1 MHRVKRWII
10 ILAAMFLSLG
20 ALYVLLGVVFTEFLV
35 DHWWFQS
42 LGYGFYF
49 WQRLLYRYLVFAGFT
64 LLFFL
69 VIFLNFWVATRFLGR
84 APLIEP
90 EPASRLRRGYRR
102 LLEYFRQ
109 QSLKFYLLFSLVI
122 AVFVAF
128 PLYHHWE
135 DALLYLFAPQAGL
148 QDPAFGKD
156 VSYYLFSL
164 PIYELLL
171 QELLVA
177 VGFMFLGTALLY
189 WRESRLLAGQGLPL
203 PWGAKV
209 HLSGLAGLVFLIG
222 AWFFMLQRHNLL
234 YDQSHI
240 PLFFGPGF
248 TEMRV
253 ILPLIWLV
261 IVFLLGGAVSLI
273 FFIHTRKGLKVFIL
287 FSALFLLVEGALY
300 SQALPNLVQR
310 FIVAPNQIV
319 QERPFITHNIQ
330 ATLAAYDLTGV
341 ETRNYPISDFPWDVR
356 SPKLQVTLRNIP
368 VWDAEVLEDVF
379 QPLQA
384 LRTYYAFE
392 SVDVDRYNVG
402 DVYQQ
407 VFLSARELDLHK
419 LPPEAQ
425 NWVNKR
431 LKYTH
436 GNGVVMIPAAQ
447 RGETP
452 MTWFLRDI
460 PPRSDFGLQI
470 EQPAIYYGLGA
481 CPPVIAPNNSG
492 EIGAPL
498 DDGNAIVNYSGTG
511 GVPVSSFFRKLIFA
525 VYFKERDIFF
535 TTQTNAR
542 SRMQFR
548 RNIVERIKTLTPF
561 FVLDKDP
568 YIVATSQRLYWIQD
582 AYTVSNRYP
591 YSQPYNSQLNYI
603 RNSVKI
609 VVDAYNGT
617 VDFYLADPRDP
628 VIQAYSRIY
637 PGLFKGLDRLPAE
650 LQAHIRYPKDIFDI
664 QMRIF
669 TKYHQTNPEVFFK
682 QDDIWEFPTISS
694 NGKSTRIEPNYMTLN
709 ILDKEKDEFILLTS
723 MIPKAR
729 TNLRSMV
736 VAGCDRPNYGK
747 IVVFS
752 FPRGTLV
759 YGPQQVD
766 AFINQD
772 TAISRDFTLWNQ
784 SGSRVNR
791 GKMIIQPIGEAIVY
805 IQPVYLEATQGIR
818 IPQLKRLILSKGG
831 TVVMEPSLEQGLEAL
846 NQRMRG
852 STALPQGLAPQLP

>member
-35 DHWWFQS
+35 DEWWFQS

-49 WQRLLYRYLVFAGFT
+49 WQRLLYRYLVLAGFT

-69 VIFLNFWVATRFLGR
+69 VMFLNFWVATRFLSR
-84 APLIEP
+84 SPLIEP
-90 EPASRLRRGYRR
+90 QPASRLRLGYRR

-109 QSLKFYLLFSLVI
+109 RSLKFSLLFSLGI

-128 PLYHHWE
+128 PLYHYWE
-135 DALLYLFAPQAGL
+135 DALLFIFAPPAGL
-148 QDPAFGKD
+148 QDPVYGKD
-156 VSYYLFSL
+156 VSYYLFFL

-171 QELLVA
+171 RELLVA
-177 VGFMFLGTALLY
+177 VGFMFLGSALLY
-189 WRESRLLAGQGLPL
+189 WESRLLGGQGLPL
-203 PWGAKV
+203 SWGPKI
-209 HLSGLAGLVFLIG
+209 HLSVLAGLAFLIG

-248 TEMRV
+248 TEMWV
-253 ILPLIWLV
+253 TLPLIWLS
-261 IVFLLGGAVSLI
+261 IVLLLGVAVSLI
-273 FFIHTRKGLKVFIL
+273 FFIHTRRGLKVLIVS
-287 FSALFLLVEGALY
+287 SALLFLALGASY
-300 SQALPNLVQR
+300 SSVLPNLVQR
-310 FIVAPNQIV
+310 YIVAPNQIV
-319 QERPFITHNIQ
+319 REKPFITHNIR

-341 ETRNYPISDFPWDVR
+341 ETRNYPISDLPWDVR
-356 SPKLQVTLRNIP
+356 SPKLQATLRNIP
-368 VWDAEVLEDVF
+368 VWDAQVLEDVF

-384 LRTYYAFE
+384 LRTYYSFE
-392 SVDVDRYNVG
+392 SVDVDRYSVG
-402 DVYQQ
+402 DAYQQ
-407 VFLSARELDLHK
+407 VFLSARELNLKK
-419 LPPEAQ
+419 LPPAAQ
-425 NWVNKR
+425 NWVNER

-447 RGETP
+447 RGEAP

-460 PPRSDFGLQI
+460 PPRSDVGLQI
-470 EQPAIYYGLGA
+470 EQPAIYYGLGE
-481 CPPVIAPNNSG
+481 CPPVIVPNKSG

-498 DDGNAIVNYSGTG
+498 NGGNEIVHYSGTG

-561 FVLDKDP
+561 FRLDKDP

-591 YSQPYNSQLNYI
+591 YSQPYNDQINYI

-617 VDFYLADPRDP
+617 VDYYVADPRDP
-628 VIQAYSRIY
+628 VIRAYSRIY
-637 PGLFKGLDRLPAE
+637 PGLFKALDRLPAE

-664 QMRIF
+664 QMHIF
-669 TKYHQTNPEVFFK
+669 TKYHQTDPGVFYK
-682 QDDIWEFPTISS
+682 QEDAWEFPTISS
-694 NGKSTRIEPNYMTLN
+694 QGKSTRIEPNYLTLN
-709 ILDKEKDEFILLTS
+709 ILDKEKDEFILFTS
-723 MIPKAR
+723 MLPKAR

-747 IVVFS
+747 IVVFN

-772 TAISRDFTLWNQ
+772 TSISQSFTLWNQ
-784 SGSRVNR
+784 MGSRVNR
-791 GKMIIQPIGEAIVY
+791 GRMIIQPIGEAIVY
-805 IQPVYLEATQGIR
+805 VQPVYLEATEGTR
-818 IPQLKRLILSKGG
+818 IPQLKRLILSTGE

-846 NQRMRG
+846 NARMRG
-852 STALPQGLAPQLP
+852 TTERP